1 MSSKNTNSLIIKTS
15 DGMIELPAHISLD
28 QKARKKLEQQLKPT
42 YSQAKLTKN
51 CAEQQNRKKQGLD
64 RDDGLE
70 L

>member
-1 MSSKNTNSLIIKTS
+1 
-15 DGMIELPAHISLD
+15 MIELPAHISLD
-28 QKARKKLEQQLKPT
+28 QKARKKLEQQSKPT
-42 YSQAKLTKN
+42 DSQAKLTKN